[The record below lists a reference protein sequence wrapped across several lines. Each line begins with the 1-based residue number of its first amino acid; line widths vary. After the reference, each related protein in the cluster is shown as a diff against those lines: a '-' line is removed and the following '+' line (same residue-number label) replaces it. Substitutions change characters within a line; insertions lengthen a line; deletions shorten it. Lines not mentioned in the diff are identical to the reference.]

1 MLRSLILAFAA
12 AHCAIAAASD
22 CRATSGPQTVAFVE
36 LYTSEGCS
44 SCPPAD
50 RWLSAFAGARH
61 DPRVVPV
68 AFHVHYWDYIGWKDS
83 FGEARYAER
92 QKEEARSAGAR
103 FVYTPQVIVGG
114 RDFPEWHDEKAFAL
128 AVEAIQRKPAR
139 ATLALESHSA
149 DDGTI
154 KGSVTAKLGP
164 GTAAKHLALAVVP
177 LQNGL
182 STRVTAGENK
192 GEQLAND
199 YVVRDMASVKVAK
212 PEARLEFEFKARP
225 GWNAQRM
232 SVAAFLQDTE
242 TGEVLQALAAACR

>member
-1 MLRSLILAFAA
+1 VLRSLILAFAA

-22 CRATSGPQTVAFVE
+22 CRATSGPQTAAFVE

-50 RWLSAFAGARH
+50 RWLSAFASARH

-83 FGEARYAER
+83 FGEARYADR
-92 QKEEARSAGAR
+92 QQVESRAAGAQS
-103 FVYTPQVIVGG
+103 VYTPQVVVGG
-114 RDFPEWHDEKAFAL
+114 RDFPDWHDAKAFAH
-128 AVEAIQRKPAR
+128 AVEAIHRKAAR
-139 ATLALESHSA
+139 ATLALDSHGA
-149 DDGTI
+149 DDGTL
-154 KGSVTAKLGP
+154 KGSVTVKLEP
-164 GTAAKHLALAVVP
+164 GTAAKHLTLAVVP

-192 GEQLAND
+192 GEQLSND
-199 YVVRDMASVKVAK
+199 YVVRDMASAKVAK
-212 PEARLEFEFKARP
+212 AEASLDFEFKARA
-225 GWNAQRM
+225 GWNARNM

-242 TGEVLQALAAACR
+242 TGEVLQALAASCQ